1 MQSNEVIQWHEK
13 NKKEEKSI
21 AVSVGALKILLSA

>member
-13 NKKEEKSI
+13 NKKEEAI
-21 AVSVGALKILLSA
+21 AVSVGALKIL